1 MNTPSP
7 RTTTK
12 SSGSSVNGPQVLRE
26 AVESTSAQA
35 KEAFEK
41 MNAATQE
48 ATNLMKD
55 TYATAIAR
63 SQDYNAKIIEF
74 AQTNTQA
81 AFDFF
86 QKLSSVRTPTE
97 FFELSTS
104 HSRRQLE
111 VLSEQA
117 TELTSLAQKAAMSAA
132 ERAETDVQKAFSQ
145 RQ

>member
-7 RTTTK
+7 RTPTK
-12 SSGSSVNGPQVLRE
+12 SSGSVNGPQVLRE
-26 AVESTSAQA
+26 AAESTSAQA
-35 KEAFEK
+35 KDAFEK

-48 ATNLMKD
+48 ATNMMKD
-55 TYATAIAR
+55 TYAAAIAR

-74 AQTNTQA
+74 AQTNTQS

-117 TELTSLAQKAAMSAA
+117 RELTSLAQKAAMSAA